1 MAMRMRNTMNP
12 MSQLHPREGVEEAGV
27 EEEGVEEGVVE
38 EDGDCVLGAEETTGV
53 NFFKGEATLGWG
65 EFISIF
71 MRSVKGIVVV
81 FGDVFFLKEN
91 ILQVD

>member
-1 MAMRMRNTMNP
+1 MAMRTRNTMNP
-12 MSQLHPREGVEEAGV
+12 MSQLHPREGVSG
-27 EEEGVEEGVVE
+27 EGVEGGGEGG
-38 EDGDCVLGAEETTGV
+38 DGVLGDEETMGV
-53 NFFKGEATLGWG
+53 DFFKGEATLGCG

-91 ILQVD
+91 ILQLD

>member
-1 MAMRMRNTMNP
+1 MKTMNP

-27 EEEGVEEGVVE
+27 EEEVVVEEEGVVVE
-38 EDGDCVLGAEETTGV
+38 GADCVLGAEETTGV

>member
-1 MAMRMRNTMNP
+1 MKTMNP

-27 EEEGVEEGVVE
+27 EVEVVVEEEGVVVE
-38 EDGDCVLGAEETTGV
+38 GADCVLGAEETTGV